1 MRTIIVPT
9 DFSETAE
16 NALLYS
22 IELAKLMEAT
32 ITLIHVCQSLES
44 KNYLSEDELE
54 HKKTKAIELLE
65 KHIKTNEN
73 VKFEICIQPENV
85 VNKIIEVAAETKA
98 ELMVFGISA
107 GIYDESIVGN
117 NTSDAISNLSIPV
130 LMVPSD
136 ARFRIP
142 EKVVFAADYLELEND
157 GPLNALLNFVNFFNS
172 KLYIVNVKAE
182 DEKTSSKNIAVFL
195 NVRRLLKKVEHSV
208 HYVINDNVVDGINE
222 FVDERDAQI
231 VAIIPHKHT
240 LFYRLFRFSTTKK
253 MAYNSHVPLLALP
266 EGVKFPVFAGKKTVE
281 ENRVFEKELQWFN
294 EQFAL

>member
-22 IELAKLMEAT
+22 IELAKLMGAT

-54 HKKTKAIELLE
+54 QKKTKAIELLE
-65 KHIKTNEN
+65 KHIKTNGN

-85 VNKIIEVAAETKA
+85 VSKIIEVAQETHA

-107 GIYDESIVGN
+107 GIYEESIVGN
-117 NTSDAISNLSIPV
+117 NTSDAICNLSIPV

-136 ARFRIP
+136 TRFRMP
-142 EKVVFAADYLELEND
+142 EKLVFAADYLELEND

-172 KLYIVNVKAE
+172 KLFIVNVKAE

-195 NVRRLLKKVEHSV
+195 NVRKLLKKVEHSV

-240 LFYRLFRFSTTKK
+240 LLYRLFRFSTTKK

-266 EGVKFPVFAGKKTVE
+266 EDVKFPVFTGKKTVE
-281 ENRVFEKELQWFN
+281 ENKVFEKELQWFN